1 MSSIDIVYALF
12 PDAESATR
20 VAQQCVRD
28 GLAACANLLSPCTS
42 IYEWQGKITDSSE
55 LPVIFKTTSGRVEAL
70 MDQIKTM
77 HPYEVPAILSW
88 PVVRAPHDFAKWI
101 DSMTHG

>member
-20 VAQQCVRD
+20 VARQCVRD

-42 IYEWQGKITDSSE
+42 IYEWEGDITESAE
-55 LPVIFKTTSGRVEAL
+55 LPVIFKTSSARVDAL
-70 MDQIKTM
+70 MDQIETM